1 MAILLT
7 LVVEDDGRSTEV
19 AHIEGNVVT
28 TATTIVKKIDH
39 KEDGKKSFEDQ
50 GYIYNVLV
58 ANRTVYL
65 CVSKANQLK
74 QRILFQFLDTI
85 RNEYDTRHYSEKED
99 IGGFEEFIEAQMDR
113 FSNHPEEVDKIAGLQ
128 KKVDD
133 VTTVAKQNL
142 DKLLEREDRLEVM
155 VESTERLKE
164 QGSIFQKI
172 SKKQKCLER
181 RRNIF
186 WTIVLAICCLIL
198 LGLIIGIIL
207 IIVYTN

>member
-1 MAILLT
+1 MAIFLA

-19 AHIEGNVVT
+19 AHVEGPIINM
-28 TATTIVKKIDH
+28 ASTIAKKIDH
-39 KEDGKKSFEDQ
+39 KEEGKKSFEDQ
-50 GYIYNVLV
+50 GNIYNVLV
-58 ANRTVYL
+58 ARRTVYL
-65 CVSKANQLK
+65 CVSKNGQMK
-74 QRILFQFLDTI
+74 QRLLFQFLDTI
-85 RNEYDTRHYSEKED
+85 RNEYETRRYADKED
-99 IGGFEEFIEAQMDR
+99 IAGFEEFIEAQMDR
-113 FSNHPEEVDKIAGLQ
+113 FSNHPEDVDKITGVQ

-133 VTTVAKQNL
+133 VTKVAKQNL

-164 QGSIFQKI
+164 QGSIFQRI

-198 LGLIIGIIL
+198 LGLLIGIIL
-207 IIVYTN
+207 IIVYTS

>member
-1 MAILLT
+1 MAILLA

-19 AHIEGNVVT
+19 AHVEGPIIT
-28 TATTIVKKIDH
+28 MASTIAKKIDH
-39 KEDGKKSFEDQ
+39 KEEGKKSFEDQ
-50 GYIYNVLV
+50 GNIFNVLV
-58 ANRTVYL
+58 SRRTVYL
-65 CVSKANQLK
+65 CVSKTGQVK
-74 QRILFQFLDTI
+74 QRLLFQFLDTI
-85 RNEYDTRHYSEKED
+85 RNEYDTRRYADKED
-99 IGGFEEFIEAQMDR
+99 ISGFEEYIEAQMDR
-113 FSNHPEEVDKIAGLQ
+113 FSNHPEEVDKITGVQ

-133 VTTVAKQNL
+133 VTKVAKQNL

-164 QGSIFQKI
+164 QGSIFQRI

-198 LGLIIGIIL
+198 LGLLIGIIL
-207 IIVYTN
+207 IIVYTQ